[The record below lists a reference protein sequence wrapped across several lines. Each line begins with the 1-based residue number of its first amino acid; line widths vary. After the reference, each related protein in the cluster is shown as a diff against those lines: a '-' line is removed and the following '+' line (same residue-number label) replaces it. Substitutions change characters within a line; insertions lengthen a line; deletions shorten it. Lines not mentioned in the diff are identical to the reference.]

1 MTPPSM
7 ETVFLILSGV
17 ILFAGV
23 VYWLWSHIQLTQKK
37 VQLLENAVFE
47 LRAMIPGD
55 GTAGPP
61 PSVMLS
67 AAPMSAPAPAPS
79 VGVAAKPYTDLGD
92 DDWEESTAVPEV
104 PAVSTP
110 LEAVLGDSVTA
121 TPVPTPVAPL
131 PQMVIQETETGTI
144 EDLMP
149 GGRIAVVPEP
159 VEEDREVPLTEDAF
173 KAMLK
178 SRATSASA
186 SAVAPSGPASVAS
199 VSTPALDGMPL
210 KELRRLGEQR
220 GIVGAADMRKKELLA
235 ALRQMVATAPA
246 QAVAGNT
253 LDLDA
258 VEAQGVEEVVEPA
271 ASSDIEQEAQILE

>member
-67 AAPMSAPAPAPS
+67 AAPAPAPAPS

-92 DDWEESTAVPEV
+92 DDWEESTAVQEV

-131 PQMVIQETETGTI
+131 PQMVIQETETGAV

-186 SAVAPSGPASVAS
+186 VAPSGPASVAS
-199 VSTPALDGMPL
+199 ASTPALDGMPL

-235 ALRQMVATAPA
+235 ALRQMVAAAPAQAQAQA

-258 VEAQGVEEVVEPA
+258 EEAQGMEEVVEPA
-271 ASSDIEQEAQILE
+271 VDEQEAQILE